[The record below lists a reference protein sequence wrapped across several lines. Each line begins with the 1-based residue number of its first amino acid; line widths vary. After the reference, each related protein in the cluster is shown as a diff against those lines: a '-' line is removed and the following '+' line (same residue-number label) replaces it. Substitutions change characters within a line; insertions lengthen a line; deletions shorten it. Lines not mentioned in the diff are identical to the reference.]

1 MEIFAICCGT
11 VFVVGLLYL
20 FSGFRIVNEYER
32 GVVFRLGRITK
43 GARGPGWFF
52 ILPGLERMLVVDL
65 RVITLDVPS
74 QECISRD
81 NVTLRVNAVVYY
93 RVLDPI
99 KAVITIKNFNIATLQ
114 IAQTTLRSIIGQHE
128 LDQLLS
134 QRERINEE
142 LQKVI
147 DEQTEPWG
155 IKVSVVEIKDV
166 ELPQSMQRVMA
177 RQAEADRERRAK
189 IIHAEGE
196 FQAAIQLRQAAQE
209 MANEPISLQ
218 LRYLQTLTEI
228 AVEKNSTI
236 LFPIPLDLLE
246 AFIGRGIIKDQRPA
260 PPVPPED

>member
-1 MEIFAICCGT
+1 MEVLAVCCGSAI
-11 VFVVGLLYL
+11 VAGLLYL
-20 FSGFRIVNEYER
+20 ISGFRIVNEYER

-93 RVLDPI
+93 RVLAPI

-209 MANEPISLQ
+209 MSNEPISLQ

-236 LFPIPLDLLE
+236 LFPIPIDILE
-246 AFIGRGIIKDQRPA
+246 AFIGRGVSKDQPA
-260 PPVPPED
+260 PPPPPPQE